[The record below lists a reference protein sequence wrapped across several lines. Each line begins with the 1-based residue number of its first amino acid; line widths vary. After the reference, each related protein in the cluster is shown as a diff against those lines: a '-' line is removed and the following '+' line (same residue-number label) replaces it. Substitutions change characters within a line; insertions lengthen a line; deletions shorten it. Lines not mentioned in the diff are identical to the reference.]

1 MQIHLLVHSLAYL
14 LRNRTK
20 LVGYVSVIS
29 SELKGHEH
37 SLDAYLFKKE
47 SLAVEDVVFTNNSQA
62 PTNKFLSAQYLQLC
76 HWRVCYRSVDGTR
89 GTTAIA
95 KSFLFT

>member
-29 SELKGHEH
+29 SELKGHED
-37 SLDAYLFKKE
+37 SLDAYLFEKE
-47 SLAVEDVVFTNNSQA
+47 SLAVEDVVFTNN
-62 PTNKFLSAQYLQLC
+62 
-76 HWRVCYRSVDGTR
+76 
-89 GTTAIA
+89 
-95 KSFLFT
+95 